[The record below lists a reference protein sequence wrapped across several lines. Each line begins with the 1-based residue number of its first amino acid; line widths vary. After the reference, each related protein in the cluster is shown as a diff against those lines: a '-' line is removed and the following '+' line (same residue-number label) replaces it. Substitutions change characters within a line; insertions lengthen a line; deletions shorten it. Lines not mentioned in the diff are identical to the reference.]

1 MSLRYLLDT
10 NVLSEAT
17 RPLPD
22 QGVLDRVVHE
32 GDRVATAAPVWHEI
46 EFGLLRLPS
55 GKRRRALEEIVQ
67 RMTRSVVILPYD
79 EAAARWHARERARL
93 VRGGKP
99 PSFVDGQI
107 AAIAA
112 IHGLALVTRN
122 VRDFSNFGGL
132 EIESWFSS

>member
-1 MSLRYLLDT
+1 MALRYLLDT

-17 RPLPD
+17 KPLPD
-22 QGVLDRVVHE
+22 QTALDRLVRE

-46 EFGLLRLPS
+46 EFGLLRLPA

-67 RMTRSVVILPYD
+67 RMTSSVVVLPYD
-79 EAAARWHARERARL
+79 QAAARWHARERARL

-112 IHGLALVTRN
+112 IHGLVLVTRN
-122 VRDFSNFGGL
+122 VRDFTSFAGL
-132 EIESWFSS
+132 EVESWFSG